1 MTKKIISCGILLMAF
16 TTSIIAQESID
27 STKKI
32 EKKVIIRKSRGYN
45 LNDKKI
51 VIIDRDEKINND
63 DNVKGEGLKKEKK
76 ITIMVDGDKVTI
88 NGKPVENLSEKEL
101 SELDVDADHLGMVA
115 PYLRY
120 SKGMNQYRS
129 RSNGQSPMDGK
140 DFSFEFFGD
149 MNMPQNKA
157 LLGVIT
163 DKDDKGAKITSV
175 TKESAAEKAGLKK
188 ADIIT
193 KVNEDEIKNS
203 DDLVKSIGK
212 YKPEDNVAITFIRD
226 GETKTTTSTLTKNNM
241 KTEKVFQFNDMN
253 KMVEEMPRGLSPLRS
268 TRSLGGMMM
277 MNKPRLG
284 LKVQD
289 VEEDEGVKILEVD
302 ENSAAAKAGLLK
314 DDIVTSINNENCK
327 NVDDL
332 RAKTRNL
339 KEGEIYKIS
348 YLRKGKKQTAEI
360 KFPKKLK
367 TADL

>member
-1 MTKKIISCGILLMAF
+1 MAF

-45 LNDKKI
+45 SNDKKI
-51 VIIDRDEKINND
+51 VIIDRNEKININ

-120 SKGMNQYRS
+120 SKGMNQYRY